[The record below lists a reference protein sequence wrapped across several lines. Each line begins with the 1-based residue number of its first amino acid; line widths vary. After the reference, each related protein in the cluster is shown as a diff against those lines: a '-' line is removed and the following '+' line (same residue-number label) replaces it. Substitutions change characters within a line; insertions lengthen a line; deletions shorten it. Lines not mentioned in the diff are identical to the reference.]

1 MTTHSEPPCACGAHP
16 HDDCDAHIASPV
28 DELVTVR
35 DWLRHAVSRMNA
47 VPVYCGHGCDN
58 SFDEAIWL
66 ITSLLHLPPAHLE
79 TFLDAGLLASER
91 ETLARALDRRCDER
105 IPTAYIT
112 GEAWL
117 GGFSFR
123 VDPRVI
129 IPRSYFVDHLLDGLA
144 PWVSAPDEVQRVLD
158 LCCGS
163 GCLAILAAHVF
174 PRAEV
179 TAIDISPDAL
189 AVARENV
196 ARYGL
201 ENRIDLI
208 QADLFASMQEG
219 DRFDLIVCNPP
230 YVTEAAMQALPA
242 EYRHEPALALAA
254 GEDGMDV
261 VRRVLQGARA
271 HLTPKGLL
279 AVEIGHNRREAEM
292 AFPKLPFIWLNSDGH
307 DEAIFLLAAADLPS
321 S

>member
-1 MTTHSEPPCACGAHP
+1 MNDDMHHCEPTCSCTHA
-16 HDDCDAHIASPV
+16 HDDCDGPIASPI

-47 VPVYCGHGCDN
+47 VPVHCGHGCDN

-79 TFLDAGLLASER
+79 TFLDAGLLSHER
-91 ETLARALDRRCDER
+91 ETLANALDRRCDER

-129 IPRSYFVDHLLDGLA
+129 IPRSYFADHLLDGLA
-144 PWVSAPDEVQRVLD
+144 PWISAPEGVQRVLD

-163 GCLAILAAHVF
+163 ACLAIVAAHAF
-174 PRAEV
+174 AHAEV
-179 TAIDISPDAL
+179 TAIDISAEAL

-208 QADLFASMQEG
+208 EGDLFAPMQGG

-230 YVTEAAMQALPA
+230 YVTTEAMSLLPP

-261 VRRVLQGARA
+261 VRRILQGARA

-279 AVEIGHNRREAEM
+279 AVEIGHNRHLVEA
-292 AFPKLPFIWLNSDGH
+292 AFPKLPFTWIHSDGH
-307 DEAIFLLAAADLPS
+307 DEAIFLLSAADLP
-321 S
+321 

>member
-1 MTTHSEPPCACGAHP
+1 M
-16 HDDCDAHIASPV
+16 
-28 DELVTVR
+28 
-35 DWLRHAVSRMNA
+35 
-47 VPVYCGHGCDN
+47 
-58 SFDEAIWL
+58 
-66 ITSLLHLPPAHLE
+66 
-79 TFLDAGLLASER
+79 
-91 ETLARALDRRCDER
+91 
-105 IPTAYIT
+105 
-112 GEAWL
+112 
-117 GGFSFR
+117 
-123 VDPRVI
+123 
-129 IPRSYFVDHLLDGLA
+129 
-144 PWVSAPDEVQRVLD
+144 SAPDEVQRVLD

-163 GCLAILAAHVF
+163 ACLAILAAHAF
-174 PRAEV
+174 ANAEI
-179 TAIDISPDAL
+179 TAIDISPEAL

-261 VRRVLQGARA
+261 VRRILQGARA

-307 DEAIFLLAAADLPS
+307 DEAIFLLAAADLP
-321 S
+321 

>member
-1 MTTHSEPPCACGAHP
+1 M
-16 HDDCDAHIASPV
+16 
-28 DELVTVR
+28 
-35 DWLRHAVSRMNA
+35 
-47 VPVYCGHGCDN
+47 
-58 SFDEAIWL
+58 
-66 ITSLLHLPPAHLE
+66 
-79 TFLDAGLLASER
+79 
-91 ETLARALDRRCDER
+91 
-105 IPTAYIT
+105 PTAYIT

-117 GGFSFR
+117 GGFSFH

-144 PWVSAPDEVQRVLD
+144 PWVSTPESVQRVLD

-163 GCLAILAAHVF
+163 ACLAILAAHVF

-179 TAIDISPDAL
+179 TAIDISAEAL

-196 ARYGL
+196 ARYGM

-230 YVTEAAMQALPA
+230 YVTKAAMQALPP

-261 VRRVLQGARA
+261 VRRVLQGART
-271 HLTPKGLL
+271 HLTSKGLL

-292 AFPKLPFIWLNSDGH
+292 AFPKLPFVWLNSDGH
-307 DEAIFLLAAADLPS
+307 DEAIFLLSATDLP
-321 S
+321 